1 MPSTSA
7 EPDLEGRIL
16 RFFRRQR
23 LSLSSSVLVAFSG
36 GPDSR
41 SLLELLAG
49 MARVHSMSL
58 HAAYLDHGLRPEAE
72 RREDLD
78 LVGRVCASLGVP
90 LHRSALAPGL
100 LERRARESGRSLE
113 ELAREFR
120 HRFLS
125 RTADRLGCEL
135 IALGHTADD
144 QAETLIMRFFQGAG
158 VGGLAGI
165 PERRGRLV
173 RPLLGTRR
181 AELLRYLERRGL
193 EFRLDSSNLNP
204 RFLRNAVRLRL
215 VPVLEQLFP
224 GFRRGLASCAAL
236 FSGLAPYLEAEAAR
250 ILPWRRT
257 GSGYRIAADSFQA
270 APAALRLLS
279 LYPLLRALGARG
291 GRIPARFLSPVVRQE
306 ALRGREVVLAGRGV
320 RLRRAAA
327 DYILEK
333 DIVGNGKKGYFIVVE
348 PHRRC
353 AVPEAG
359 WSLSVGE
366 GAAGEGELA
375 VDLGSSPGPLVVR
388 SGTSA
393 DRILKRGRSIG
404 IAKLCS
410 EWRLPLTERWKVPIV
425 ADRNGVLA
433 VLGGVVGGRNHT
445 ASSPAE
451 AARWVLA
458 VEPIERV
465 VEDL

>member
-1 MPSTSA
+1 MSSTSA
-7 EPDLEGRIL
+7 EPDLTGRIL
-16 RFFRRQR
+16 RFFRRNG
-23 LSLSSSVLVAFSG
+23 LSLSARVLVGFSG

-41 SLLELLAG
+41 ALLELLAG
-49 MARVHSMSL
+49 LARVHPLSL
-58 HAAYLDHGLRPEAE
+58 QAAYLDHGLRPEAE

-78 LVGRVCASLGVP
+78 LVVRVCASLDVP
-90 LHRSALAPGL
+90 LHRGSLRPGL

-125 RTADRLGCEL
+125 RTADRQACQL

-158 VGGLAGI
+158 AGGLAGI

-173 RPLLGTRR
+173 RPLLDTRR
-181 AELLRYLERRGL
+181 AELLRYLEGRGL
-193 EFRLDSSNLNP
+193 EFRLDSSNLDP
-204 RFLRNAVRLRL
+204 RYLRNAVRLRL

-250 ILPWRRT
+250 LLPWRRA
-257 GSGYRIAADSFQA
+257 GSGYRIAAESLLA

-279 LYPLLRALGARG
+279 LYPLLRELGVRG
-291 GRIPARFLSPVVRQE
+291 GRIPARFLAPMLRQE
-306 ALRGREVVLAGRGV
+306 ALRERKVVLSGRGV

-333 DIVGNGKKGYFIVVE
+333 DIVGHGKKGYFIVVE

-359 WSLSVGE
+359 WSLSVRE
-366 GAAGEGELA
+366 GTAGEGGLA
-375 VDLGSSPGPLVVR
+375 VDPGASSGPLVVR
-388 SGTSA
+388 SGAPA
-393 DRILKRGRSIG
+393 DRMLTRGRSMG
-404 IAKLCS
+404 VAKLCS

-425 ADRNGVLA
+425 ADRDGVLA
-433 VLGGVVGGRNHT
+433 VLGGVVGGRNRT
-445 ASSPAE
+445 ASPSA
-451 AARWVLA
+451 AGARWVLA
-458 VEPIERV
+458 VEPIERGL
-465 VEDL
+465 EGL